1 MKKIFILFAL
11 SIMVNVAYAQWSGG
25 VKLGLTSGT
34 PIGKI
39 EEGAKGKLGW
49 GGIGGI
55 LTEYRL
61 TDKWG
66 VGLEAY
72 YIQKKSAFTTPAT
85 VDEYDYLYY
94 PPGTDTM
101 VWVTAQFEG
110 TVDGGFD
117 NRYLEVPVLAQY
129 YFNDRLAATF
139 GPYFSYL
146 LQGDISGTSSGD
158 VTIGLGVVEV
168 EDELF
173 DESQHLQKFDY
184 GAAAGIR
191 YQTEYKMLYELR
203 LTTGLRSVFKETYP
217 LADGTVRNIYLQ
229 LTAAYKFALSEG
241 GCECPKW

>member
-1 MKKIFILFAL
+1 MKKILILFVL
-11 SIMVNVAYAQWSGG
+11 LFLFNVVDAQWSGG
-25 VKLGLTSGT
+25 VKLGLTVGT
-34 PIGKI
+34 PIGKV
-39 EEGAKGKLGW
+39 EEGATGKLGL
-49 GGIGGI
+49 GAIGGL

-72 YIQKKSAFTTPAT
+72 YIQKKSAFTSPTD
-85 VDEYDYLYY
+85 VDEYPYLYY

-101 VWVTAQFEG
+101 VWVTARFEG
-110 TVDGGFD
+110 MVDGSF
-117 NRYLEVPVLAQY
+117 NNHYLEIPLLAHY
-129 YFNDRLAATF
+129 HFNDHLAATF

-146 LQGDISGTSSGD
+146 LSGDISGTSTGD
-158 VTIGLGVVEV
+158 VTIGLGVIEV
-168 EDELF
+168 EDEVF

-191 YQTEYKMLYELR
+191 YQTEYKVVYELR